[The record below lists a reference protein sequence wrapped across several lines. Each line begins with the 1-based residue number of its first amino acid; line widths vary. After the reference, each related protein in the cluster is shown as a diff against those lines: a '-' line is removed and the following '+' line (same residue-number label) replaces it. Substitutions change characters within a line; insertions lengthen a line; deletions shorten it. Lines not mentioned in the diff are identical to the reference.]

1 MCTSWSAVV
10 QMMLEAQKMMDE
22 ALELNVLTAIS
33 ANRLVRLDNPIMNAK
48 LLALKREAEEL
59 FSLEE

>member
-1 MCTSWSAVV
+1 M

-48 LLALKREAEEL
+48 LMALKREAEEL
-59 FSLEE
+59 FNSEE

>member
-1 MCTSWSAVV
+1 M

-48 LLALKREAEEL
+48 LLALKHKAEEL